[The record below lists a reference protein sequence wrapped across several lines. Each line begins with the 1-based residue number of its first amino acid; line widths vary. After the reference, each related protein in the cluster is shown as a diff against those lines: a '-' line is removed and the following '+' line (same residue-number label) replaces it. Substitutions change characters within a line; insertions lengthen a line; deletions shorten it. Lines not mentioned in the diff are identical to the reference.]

1 MHGML
6 KSVFV
11 DCPMLSIL
19 HQQQSNVKLIG
30 DNKLLEPEIKWQFHL
45 YPWTGA
51 SFWFHLI
58 GR

>member
-1 MHGML
+1 MVAAIMHGML

-30 DNKLLEPEIKWQFHL
+30 DNKLLEPEIK
-45 YPWTGA
+45 
-51 SFWFHLI
+51 
-58 GR
+58 